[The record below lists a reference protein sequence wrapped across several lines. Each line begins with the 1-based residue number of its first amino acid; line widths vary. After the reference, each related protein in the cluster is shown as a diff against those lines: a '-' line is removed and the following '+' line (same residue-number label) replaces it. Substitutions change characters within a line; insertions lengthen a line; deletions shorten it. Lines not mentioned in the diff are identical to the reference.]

1 MANKSVIITGAASG
15 IALAAAKSLGTDGWT
30 VVPVDR
36 DAEALH
42 AAVAGLREIGAS
54 VLEPVVA
61 DIGDE
66 SASRRAVESATG
78 DGYALAG
85 LINAAA
91 NNSLGPVDEISADD
105 LDASY
110 RVNVRGTFLMIQAAI
125 PGMRANGGGAIV
137 NVGSVDSY
145 MGEPGTLAYCTMKGA
160 VLNMT
165 RAAAMD
171 LAPSG
176 IRVNCVCP
184 GIIDTP
190 FFRASF
196 EDSPDA
202 DAILA
207 AADARQP
214 LGILDPAAVAETLV
228 FLVTG
233 KSRGMTG
240 SMLVVDGGIST
251 SWRNGPLV

>member
-15 IALAAAKSLGTDGWT
+15 IALAAAEKLGTEGWT
-30 VVPVDR
+30 VVAVDR
-36 DAEALH
+36 DADAVH
-42 AAVAGLREIGAS
+42 AAVAALRDRGAS

-66 SASRRAVESATG
+66 SASRKAVELATSAE
-78 DGYALAG
+78 YVLAG
-85 LINAAA
+85 LVNAAA
-91 NNSLGPVDEISADD
+91 NNSLGPVDEISVDD

-110 RVNVRGTFLMIQAAI
+110 RVNVRGTFLMMQAAI
-125 PGMRANGGGAIV
+125 PGLRANGGGAIV

-145 MGEPGTLAYCTMKGA
+145 MGEPGTLAYCTTKGA

-196 EDSPDA
+196 EGSPQA
-202 DAILA
+202 EAVLA
-207 AADARQP
+207 AANQRQP
-214 LGILDPAAVAETLV
+214 LGVLDPAAVAETLV
-228 FLVTG
+228 FLVTER
-233 KSRGMTG
+233 SRGMTG

-251 SWRNGPLV
+251 SWRNGPLA